1 MPLVQYLG
9 EKQVGQG
16 FKGELF
22 QKGYGHGLPSFQRGR
37 GLGSLVSKIKSSPF
51 LSKFK
56 KKLQFVAK
64 PILKKVIAKTK
75 PYAKQL
81 GKKIAE
87 SALDVGKESLKDIVI
102 NRKSP
107 KEVVKNKSNE
117 LKRKIIGATSDT
129 LKLMEGKG
137 YSSHVK
143 RTKTEQKQSKKIK
156 NQKKK
161 VHKPKK
167 NNKKNKKKNRKSGKV
182 VKTGKKTIKNKVKA
196 GKKPSKTR

>member
-1 MPLVQYLG
+1 M
-9 EKQVGQG
+9 
-16 FKGELF
+16 
-22 QKGYGHGLPSFQRGR
+22 
-37 GLGSLVSKIKSSPF
+37 
-51 LSKFK
+51 
-56 KKLQFVAK
+56 
-64 PILKKVIAKTK
+64 KKVIAKTK

-196 GKKPSKTR
+196 GKKTIKNKIKNKLKQKIKRIKINKNKKKIKKEKKPAGGEPETQ